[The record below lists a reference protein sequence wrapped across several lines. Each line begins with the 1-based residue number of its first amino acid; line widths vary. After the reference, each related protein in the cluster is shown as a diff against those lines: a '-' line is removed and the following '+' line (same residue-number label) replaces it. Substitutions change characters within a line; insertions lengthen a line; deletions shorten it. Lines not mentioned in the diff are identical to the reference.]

1 MHADLR
7 PMALQLEKL
16 GSSVLGISLGY
27 WKNFS
32 FDMRKRSLVA
42 FHYYFVFWFFLL
54 LTINL
59 LGWHDSNQMKRKFEI
74 LHSVWFFRCVKIFLF
89 WMCVKIYTIRQLI
102 CRQTDYI
109 KLCNTSRKILMS
121 WTCAAGWIYAKI
133 EYIYIFSG
141 TT

>member
-42 FHYYFVFWFFLL
+42 FDCCFVFCFFLL

>member
-42 FHYYFVFWFFLL
+42 FDCCFVFCFF
-54 LTINL
+54 
-59 LGWHDSNQMKRKFEI
+59 F
-74 LHSVWFFRCVKIFLF
+74 
-89 WMCVKIYTIRQLI
+89 Y
-102 CRQTDYI
+102 
-109 KLCNTSRKILMS
+109 
-121 WTCAAGWIYAKI
+121 
-133 EYIYIFSG
+133 
-141 TT
+141 